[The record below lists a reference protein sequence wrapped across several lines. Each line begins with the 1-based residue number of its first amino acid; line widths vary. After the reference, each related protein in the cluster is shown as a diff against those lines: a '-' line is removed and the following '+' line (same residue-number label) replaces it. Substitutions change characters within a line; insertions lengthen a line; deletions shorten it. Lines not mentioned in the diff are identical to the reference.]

1 MVEWKV
7 VVNGR
12 GREGEGELSI
22 DDVSCREV
30 ESGGSIDKEVAADDK
45 QGYGVTHVNK
55 ASRHMLGMNL
65 LDL

>member
-22 DDVSCREV
+22 DVMCPAERRSL
-30 ESGGSIDKEVAADDK
+30 VAPLIK
-45 QGYGVTHVNK
+45 RWLQMI
-55 ASRHMLGMNL
+55 SRAIE
-65 LDL
+65 